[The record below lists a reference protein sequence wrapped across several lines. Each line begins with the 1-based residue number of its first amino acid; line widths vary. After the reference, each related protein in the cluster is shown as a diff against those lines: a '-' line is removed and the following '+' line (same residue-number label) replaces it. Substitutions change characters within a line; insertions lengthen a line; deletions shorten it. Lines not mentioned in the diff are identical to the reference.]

1 MGSILIKSVLFSVYV
16 TVSLITGKL
25 VFKMLSGCENIV
37 DYLFYGLVSI
47 VWIGFLLLG
56 WILLINYINEKR
68 DI

>member
-1 MGSILIKSVLFSVYV
+1 MGSTLIKAVLFSVYV

-25 VFKMLSGCENIV
+25 VFKMLSGCENII
-37 DYLFYGLVSI
+37 DYLFYGLVSF

>member
-1 MGSILIKSVLFSVYV
+1 MGSTLIKAVLFSVYV

>member
-1 MGSILIKSVLFSVYV
+1 MGKTLINAVLFSVYV
-16 TVSLITGKL
+16 TGSLITGKL

>member
-1 MGSILIKSVLFSVYV
+1 MGSTLIKAVLFSVYV
-16 TVSLITGKL
+16 TASFITGKL

-37 DYLFYGLVSI
+37 DYLFYGLVSF